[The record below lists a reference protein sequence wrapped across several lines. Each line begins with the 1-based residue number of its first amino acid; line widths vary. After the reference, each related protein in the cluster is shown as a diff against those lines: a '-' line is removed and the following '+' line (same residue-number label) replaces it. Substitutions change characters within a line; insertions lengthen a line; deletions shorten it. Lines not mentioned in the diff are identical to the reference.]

1 MKSFKEI
8 KIKELILHNFGLKI
22 LAIVI
27 AIVSWIVIVNVDNP
41 SQRKTISGI
50 TVNMINGDTLTS
62 KGYIYQIESGASI
75 SIVVKAPQT
84 IVDELKPTDF
94 YAYADLSERTPDA
107 DRAQIYVRCTKE
119 GMENTVDIVSLRTE
133 YVQLAIDNKV
143 DKEVPLELNITGSP
157 ADGYVIGDYSI
168 SPTTINVTGAEST
181 VSRISTARLNYSVS
195 SMTATI
201 NDSVT
206 PVFYDENGVEISSDK
221 LELSRSS
228 ASIQILPT
236 KVVDINYALSGEVA
250 EGYHIVDEKVNM
262 KNVKLAASKD
272 VLDKITSIDIPAGI
286 IDIDNA
292 DDDRHFD
299 IALKTY
305 LPNGCKIVSS
315 ESNLTVDVTIE
326 KISERTIQIPMSQI
340 TLSGT
345 ESDYRYQ
352 VLADNGA
359 GYLNVTVN
367 GSEDDIGTLTADD
380 LGAHIDMSGKGEGSY
395 TVRVNLN
402 QSDDYSISGSY
413 YVKVIVTD
421 MTLPDNPTKPEET
434 TEAETESDTTE

>member
-1 MKSFKEI
+1 
-8 KIKELILHNFGLKI
+8 
-22 LAIVI
+22 
-27 AIVSWIVIVNVDNP
+27 
-41 SQRKTISGI
+41 
-50 TVNMINGDTLTS
+50 
-62 KGYIYQIESGASI
+62 
-75 SIVVKAPQT
+75 
-84 IVDELKPTDF
+84 
-94 YAYADLSERTPDA
+94 
-107 DRAQIYVRCTKE
+107 
-119 GMENTVDIVSLRTE
+119 
-133 YVQLAIDNKV
+133 
-143 DKEVPLELNITGSP
+143 
-157 ADGYVIGDYSI
+157 
-168 SPTTINVTGAEST
+168 
-181 VSRISTARLNYSVS
+181 
-195 SMTATI
+195 MTATI

-228 ASIQILPT
+228 ASIQIEILPT